1 MRRLRLKPAAHL
13 NNQATILSGSVTRR
27 MPNTDVVSHTHTHT
41 RSWAAAQWWRCML
54 RNGLYIR
61 SMTVNGLE
69 EFRPTNEILR
79 IFAVWFS
86 AHRTGVLSQHWH
98 VIVFK
103 VKSIDTVA
111 SAGQW
116 NFSWKLLKVENKA
129 IGKLIKHQGLG
140 FWYHGGL
147 SSSSTDRESARF

>member
-41 RSWAAAQWWRCML
+41 RSWAAARWWWCML

-86 AHRTGVLSQHWH
+86 AHKTGVLSQHWH
-98 VIVFK
+98 VTLFK

-129 IGKLIKHQGLG
+129 IDKLIKHQGLG